1 MADSSEARTLNDELK
16 SSDQRSIA
24 ASVRSERIDQV
35 DIARAEEEF
44 YALSRQLTAR
54 AEAAVEKASQLSVST
69 RAGKDSE
76 KGDNAQ
82 EVFDLREYLTSSNDA
97 NQNAGIKHKVKKHF
111 RVCLDN
117 DLIIFGV
124 ARRRDLGGRS
134 S

>member
-1 MADSSEARTLNDELK
+1 MADSPEARALDGVFRP
-16 SSDQRSIA
+16 SDQRSIA
-24 ASVRSERIDQV
+24 PSLRSERIDQV

-54 AEAAVEKASQLSVST
+54 AEAAEKGSQLSVST

-97 NQNAGIKHKVKKHF
+97 NQNAGIKHKVRNIFSMF
-111 RVCLDN
+111 RQLSHNFWCSMS
-117 DLIIFGV
+117 G
-124 ARRRDLGGRS
+124 
-134 S
+134 